1 MTFPFS
7 KDRPLWLLG
16 CGNMAGAMLTRWLE
30 CGLDPAAVTI
40 IKPSAERV
48 PAGVRHWTAV
58 PGDAPKPAALLIGVK
73 PQKFGE
79 VLADPTAVAGPE
91 TVVISIMAGI
101 DAAALAETFVDAPG
115 IVRIMPN
122 LPVALGK
129 GVSIVHVG
137 RGGADVVTLCDALT
151 VPLGLTVPL
160 DTEDLFDAATAVTG
174 SGPAFVYRF
183 IEAMAAGA
191 ERMGFSPEQAAAMAL
206 ATIDGA
212 SALANRADVPPS
224 MLADRVASPGGM
236 TRAGLD
242 ILDADRALL
251 DLVEETLRATA
262 DRGAELAKLAR

>member
-16 CGNMAGAMLTRWLE
+16 CGNMAGAMLGRWLE
-30 CGLDPAAVTI
+30 CGLDPAAVVV

-48 PAGVRHWTAV
+48 PAGVRHWTMV
-58 PGDAPKPAALLIGVK
+58 PGGATPPAALLIGVK
-73 PQKFGE
+73 PQKFAE
-79 VLADPTAVAGPE
+79 VCADATVFAGPE
-91 TVVISIMAGI
+91 TVVVSIMAGI
-101 DAAALAETFVDAPG
+101 DSAALGEAFAAAAG

-129 GVSIVHVG
+129 GVSTVHVS
-137 RGGADVVTLCDALT
+137 RGGADTVTLADALT
-151 VPLGLTVPL
+151 APLGLTVTL
-160 DTEDLFDAATAVTG
+160 DSENLFDAATAVTG

-212 SALANRADVPPS
+212 SALANRADVPPAS
-224 MLADRVASPGGM
+224 LADRVASPGGM

-242 ILDADRALL
+242 VLDGDRALL
-251 DLVEETLRATA
+251 DLVEKTLRATA
-262 DRGAELAKLAR
+262 DRGAELAKLAG

>member
-1 MTFPFS
+1 
-7 KDRPLWLLG
+7 
-16 CGNMAGAMLTRWLE
+16 MAGAMLSRWLE
-30 CGLDPAAVTI
+30 SGLDPAAVVI

-58 PGDAPKPAALLIGVK
+58 PADAVKPAALMIGVK

-79 VLADPTAVAGPE
+79 VLADPALFTGPD

-101 DAAALAETFVDAPG
+101 GAAALGETFGDAAG

-137 RGGADVVTLCDALT
+137 RGDAETAALADALT
-151 VPLGLTVPL
+151 APLGLTVSL
-160 DTEDLFDAATAVTG
+160 DTEALFDAATAITG

-183 IEAMAAGA
+183 IEALAAGA
-191 ERMGFSPEQAAAMAL
+191 ERMGFSSEQAAAMAL

-242 ILDADRALL
+242 VLDADRALL
-251 DLVEETLRATA
+251 DLVERTLRATA
-262 DRGAELAKLAR
+262 DRGAELAKLAG